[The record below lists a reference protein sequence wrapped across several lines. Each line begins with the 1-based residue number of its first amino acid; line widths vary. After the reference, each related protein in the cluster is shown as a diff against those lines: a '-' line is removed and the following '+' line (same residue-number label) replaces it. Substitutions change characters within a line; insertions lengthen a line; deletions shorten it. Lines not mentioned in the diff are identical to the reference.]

1 MFKKTAGIVREGI
14 VYPKR
19 VILANFSHGSID
31 LEKDGTEK
39 TFIMPAGMSVKR
51 GNASV
56 PGVCNFISGDANAYF
71 ARTINS
77 YKRKL
82 ETMPFTNIDREFK
95 VILDI
100 FKKYDRADTLE
111 AIKPMVQKRGTI
123 TAEEMGLE
131 TEKEKTDYLTEAKK
145 YVDTY
150 DSFFRLATYL
160 PGERVI
166 DKLFT
171 RTNTEA
177 VNTPS
182 SVEWV
187 CLILNLENITG
198 PPYQDLFTLIM
209 PQTRGGTID
218 IPLSQIIEFL
228 QDKGVEE
235 IIIFDNSCSV
245 FFDEDGQQPPD
256 RDIRHRRRTIEHV
269 PASSTGKFGGKTKKK
284 RRQQGRKNKPKNKP
298 KNKTKKSRK
307 RV

>member
-1 MFKKTAGIVREGI
+1 MASLFKETASIKREGI

-19 VILANFSHGSID
+19 VILANFSHGSISI
-31 LEKDGTEK
+31 KDGIEE
-39 TFIMPAGMSVKR
+39 TFIMPEGMSVKR

-71 ARTINS
+71 AKTINS

-82 ETMPFTNIDREFK
+82 ETIPFANIDREFK

-100 FKKYDRADTLE
+100 FEKYDRKDTYDGL
-111 AIKPMVQKRGTI
+111 KPMVQKRATI
-123 TAEEMGLE
+123 TAEEIGVE
-131 TEKEKTDYLTEAKK
+131 TDEDKKDYLTEAKK
-145 YVDTY
+145 YIDTY
-150 DSFFRLATYL
+150 DSFFRMATYL

-171 RTNTEA
+171 RTNAEA
-177 VNTPS
+177 VNTPL

-187 CLILNLENITG
+187 CLIINLENITG
-198 PPYQDLFTLIM
+198 PPYQDLFTLM
-209 PQTRGGTID
+209 NAQTRGGTIN
-218 IPLSQIIEFL
+218 ISLSKIVKFL

-245 FFDEDGQQPPD
+245 FFDEDNEQPSD
-256 RDIRHRRRTIEHV
+256 RDIRARRQSLLKGS
-269 PASSTGKFGGKTKKK
+269 PGKFGGKTKKR
-284 RRQQGRKNKPKNKP
+284 RRQKRSKNKT

>member
-1 MFKKTAGIVREGI
+1 MASLFKETASIKREGI

-19 VILANFSHGSID
+19 VILANFSHGSISI
-31 LEKDGTEK
+31 KDGIEE
-39 TFIMPAGMSVKR
+39 TFIMPEGMSVKR

-71 ARTINS
+71 AKTINS

-82 ETMPFTNIDREFK
+82 ETIPFANIDREFK

-100 FKKYDRADTLE
+100 FKKYDREDTVE
-111 AIKPMVQKRGTI
+111 GIKPMLQKRATI
-123 TAEEMGLE
+123 TAEEIGVE
-131 TEKEKTDYLTEAKK
+131 TEEEKTYYLTEAKK

-150 DSFFRLATYL
+150 DSFFRMATYL

-187 CLILNLENITG
+187 CLIINLENITR
-198 PPYQDLFTLIM
+198 PPYQDLFTLM
-209 PQTRGGTID
+209 NAQTRGGTIN
-218 IPLSQIIEFL
+218 ISLSQIVKFL

-245 FFDEDGQQPPD
+245 FFDEDDEQPSD
-256 RDIRHRRRTIEHV
+256 RDIRHRRRTIEYV
-269 PASSTGKFGGKTKKK
+269 PARSTGKFGGKTKKR
-284 RRQQGRKNKPKNKP
+284 RRQKRSKNKT

-307 RV
+307 RI

>member
-1 MFKKTAGIVREGI
+1 MASIYKETAAIKRQGI

-19 VILANFSHGSID
+19 VILANFSHGSIS
-31 LEKDGTEK
+31 LKKDGTEN

-77 YKRKL
+77 CKRKL
-82 ETMPFTNIDREFK
+82 ETIPFANVDREFK

-100 FKKYDRADTLE
+100 FKNYDRENTISDFKSML
-111 AIKPMVQKRGTI
+111 QKRATI
-123 TAEEMGLE
+123 TAEEIGVE
-131 TEKEKTDYLTEAKK
+131 TDEDKKEYLTEAKK

-150 DSFFRLATYL
+150 DSFFKMATYL
-160 PGERVI
+160 PGERII

-187 CLILNLENITG
+187 CLIINLTNTG
-198 PPYQDLFTLIM
+198 PPYQDLFTLM
-209 PQTRGGTID
+209 NVQTRGGTLNIS
-218 IPLSQIIEFL
+218 LSQIIEFL

-245 FFDEDGQQPPD
+245 FMDKDGDQPHE
-256 RDIRHRRRTIEHV
+256 RDIRHRRRTIEYV
-269 PASSTGKFGGKTKKK
+269 PDSSTGKFGGKTKKR
-284 RRQQGRKNKPKNKP
+284 RRQKR
-298 KNKTKKSRK
+298 TKKKKRKTHK

>member
-1 MFKKTAGIVREGI
+1 MASIYKESAAIKREGI
-14 VYPKR
+14 VFPKR
-19 VILANFSHGSID
+19 VILANFSHGSIS

-39 TFIMPAGMSVKR
+39 TFTMPAGMSVKR

-77 YKRKL
+77 YKHKL
-82 ETMPFTNIDREFK
+82 ETMPFANVDMEFK

-100 FKKYDRADTLE
+100 FKKYDRENTIAE
-111 AIKPMVQKRGTI
+111 FKPMLQKRATVS
-123 TAEEMGLE
+123 AEEIGVE
-131 TEKEKTDYLTEAKK
+131 TEEEKSDYLREAKK

-150 DSFFRLATYL
+150 DSFFRMATYL

-171 RTNTEA
+171 RTNIEA
-177 VNTPS
+177 VNLPS

-187 CLILNLENITG
+187 CLIINLENIRG
-198 PPYQDLFTLIM
+198 PPYQDLFTLM
-209 PQTRGGTID
+209 NVQTRGGILN
-218 IPLSQIIEFL
+218 ISLSEIIEFL
-228 QDKGVEE
+228 QPKGVEE

-245 FFDEDGQQPPD
+245 FLDEDAEQPSD
-256 RDIRHRRRTIEHV
+256 RGIRARRQSV
-269 PASSTGKFGGKTKKK
+269 LKGSPGKFGGKTKKR
-284 RRQQGRKNKPKNKP
+284 RRQKRSKNKKR
-298 KNKTKKSRK
+298 KTHK